1 MTFATYWYVLLGAVG
16 GALNAALLTTRRPEH
31 RGEPLLRQFRDMGLV
46 TAAEYRRLVKDLG

>member
-31 RGEPLLRQFRDMGLV
+31 RGEPLAEILGAAAGIYVGFGLQDG
-46 TAAEYRRLVKDLG
+46 RLG